1 MINKIKFFVS
11 LLVLLLI
18 VYSCDSNKSEKDK
31 ANDNKTNKTDPI
43 KTEPK
48 DQYRIA
54 ENFEGSK
61 NQIIDL
67 IEGPATF
74 DITYQGDS
82 HFNATLK
89 YGDGTTLAVLAD
101 VDGNYKST
109 KQITVPKTAA
119 YIIDVTCKGTWSIFR
134 K

>member
-1 MINKIKFFVS
+1 MINKLKFLVSVFV
-11 LLVLLLI
+11 LILI
-18 VYSCDSNKSEKDK
+18 VFSCDSNKSDKDK
-31 ANDNKTNKTDPI
+31 DNGKVNKTDPV

-54 ENFEGSK
+54 ENFQDSK

-67 IEGPATF
+67 MEGPATF

-89 YGDGTTLAVLAD
+89 NGDGTTLAVLAD

-109 KQITVPKTAA
+109 KSITVPKTAA
-119 YIIDVTCKGTWSIFR
+119 YIIEVTCKGVWSIYR

>member
-1 MINKIKFFVS
+1 MINKIKFLVS
-11 LLVLLLI
+11 VFVLLLI
-18 VYSCDSNKSEKDK
+18 VYSCDSNKSERDKDG
-31 ANDNKTNKTDPI
+31 NKVNKTDPV

-89 YGDGTTLAVLAD
+89 NGDGSVLTVLAD

-109 KQITVPKTAA
+109 KTFTVPKTAA
-119 YIIDVTCKGTWSIFR
+119 YIIDVTCKGIWSIYR

>member
-1 MINKIKFFVS
+1 MINKLKFLASV
-11 LLVLLLI
+11 LVLLLI
-18 VYSCDSNKSEKDK
+18 VYSCDSNKSDKDK
-31 ANDNKTNKTDPI
+31 DKDNKVNKTDPV

-54 ENFEGSK
+54 ENFQDSK
-61 NQIIDL
+61 NQIVDL
-67 IEGPATF
+67 MEGPATF
-74 DITYQGDS
+74 DIIYQGDS

-89 YGDGTTLAVLAD
+89 NGDGSVLAVLAD

-109 KQITVPKTAA
+109 KSITVPKTAA
-119 YIIDVTCKGTWSIFR
+119 YIMDVTCKGIWSIYR

>member
-1 MINKIKFFVS
+1 MINKLKFLVS
-11 LLVLLLI
+11 VFVLLLI
-18 VYSCDSNKSEKDK
+18 VYSCDSNKSERDKDG
-31 ANDNKTNKTDPI
+31 NKVNKTDPV

-54 ENFEGSK
+54 ENFQDSK
-61 NQIIDL
+61 NQIVDL

-89 YGDGTTLAVLAD
+89 NGDGTILAVLAD

-109 KQITVPKTAA
+109 KTFTVPKTAA
-119 YIIDVTCKGTWSIFR
+119 YIIDVTCKGTWSIYR